1 MSNFSEDLKRWEDRG
16 FKPIDGSPLPMR
28 LSRVRMIKLLWRHAA
43 IWATLIYRMSS
54 WCSRHR
60 VRGMPVLLERLNL
73 NLFAIEIGSGI
84 PIGPGLYIPHPAGTV
99 IMASRIGA
107 NCTFIHS
114 VTVGMRDTW
123 AFPMIGDAVLVGA
136 GARVLGGI
144 ELGDGCQVGANA
156 VVLDSVPAHA
166 TAVGVPA
173 RLVGARRR
181 AKVLAAISG

>member
-1 MSNFSEDLKRWEDRG
+1 MSNFSEDLKRWEARG
-16 FKPIDGSPLPMR
+16 FKPIDGPPLPMR

-144 ELGDGCQVGANA
+144 QLGDRCHVGPDAG
-156 VVLDSVPAHA
+156 VLDNVPALAPPRGGSPTPPWCPKPRHSA
-166 TAVGVPA
+166 A
-173 RLVGARRR
+173 R
-181 AKVLAAISG
+181 